1 MNKHL
6 QFLRDLKSV
15 TFASADNNTPYIR
28 IIDVM
33 LHENNALY
41 FLTARGKPFYEQIQ
55 RNPKIAIIGMN
66 NKYKTVR
73 ISGKVEKVDRLYVDK
88 MFTANPMMN
97 DLYPKEKRDI
107 LDGFCIKD
115 GEGEMFDLGV
125 MPINREKFTFGN
137 IKTKHIGYHITE
149 DCTECGICKNECIG
163 ACITKGSPYKI
174 DSKTCLE
181 CGRCLTFCPVNAIKK
196 PFTK

>member
-15 TFASADNNTPYIR
+15 TFASADKDIPYIR

-41 FLTARGKPFYEQIQ
+41 FLTARGKPFYEQLKK
-55 RNPKIAIIGMN
+55 NPKIAIIGMN
-66 NKYKTVR
+66 KKYKTVR
-73 ISGKVEKVDRLYVDK
+73 VSGEVEPVERLYVDK
-88 MFTANPMMN
+88 MFKANPMMN
-97 DLYPKEKRDI
+97 DLYPNEKRDI
-107 LDGFCIKD
+107 LDGFCIRN

-149 DCTECGICKNECIG
+149 NCIECGICKNECIG
-163 ACITKGSPYKI
+163 TCITQGSPYKI

-181 CGRCLTFCPVNAIKK
+181 CGRCLTFCPVNAIKR